1 MACSDHCGG
10 GGHDGEGGGGVC
22 GGGGAGWARVGC
34 IWLVKV
40 VGERGVTRKSGVVIS
55 DVPNKE
61 GRWWW

>member
-1 MACSDHCGG
+1 MRW
-10 GGHDGEGGGGVC
+10 GVC